1 MSNGWKQV
9 TVPSIEDNEARV
21 LTVFNEDEVLFVELL
36 EDECSA
42 IAAVNWYASLGFG
55 VSMEVV

>member
-1 MSNGWKQV
+1 MNLWKQLTIPPV
-9 TVPSIEDNEARV
+9 QHEDTPRV

-36 EDECSA
+36 DDEA
-42 IAAVNWYASLGFG
+42 TTTAAVNWYASLGFG